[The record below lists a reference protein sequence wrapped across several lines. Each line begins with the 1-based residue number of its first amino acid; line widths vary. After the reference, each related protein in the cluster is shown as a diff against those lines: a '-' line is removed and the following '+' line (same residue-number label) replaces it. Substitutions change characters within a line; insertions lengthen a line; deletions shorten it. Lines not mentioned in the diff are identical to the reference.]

1 MVDFLSSLL
10 VQGAILGSIYSF
22 FTIGFSLIYGVTED
36 FHFAH
41 GGVVSVAGY
50 TFTALFF
57 RGHHLLGVG
66 VAIVLATALTLWTD
80 RIYRSIRDRG
90 GTTEAVLIASFVLV
104 LLFDSLIVLVFG
116 TDIRDPQSP
125 VQGSVALS
133 GYNVTYLQITIVAS
147 AALLFAVS
155 YLFLVYST
163 YGFAMRATADN
174 ETLAQVAGVDTGRI
188 TDLAYVIA
196 AISGAVGIVLVG
208 MELNLH
214 PGVGLELILKVFVA
228 TVIGGIGSFR
238 GAFVG
243 AYALGYVET
252 ATLQY
257 LPTGLSDG
265 IVFALLIAFLIV
277 RPQGLLGTKDG
288 GLLW

>member
-1 MVDFLSSLL
+1 MIDFPSSLL

-22 FTIGFSLIYGVTED
+22 FTIGFSLVYGVTED

-41 GGVVSVAGY
+41 GGVVSMAGY
-50 TFTALFF
+50 AFTALFF
-57 RGHHLLGVG
+57 RGYHLLSVG
-66 VAIVLATALTLWTD
+66 LAIVLATSLSLWTA

-90 GTTEAVLIASFVLV
+90 GTTESVLIASFVLV
-104 LLFDSLIVLVFG
+104 LLFDSLVVLLFG
-116 TDIRDPQSP
+116 TDIRNPQFP
-125 VQGSVALS
+125 VEGSVTLLK
-133 GYNVTYLQITIVAS
+133 YNITYLQIAIVAS
-147 AALLFAVS
+147 AALLFTVS
-155 YLFLVYST
+155 YLFLVYSK

-174 ETLAQVAGVDTGRI
+174 ETLAQIVGVDTATI
-188 TDLAYVIA
+188 TGIAYVIA
-196 AISGAVGIVLVG
+196 AISGAAGIVLVG

-243 AYALGYVET
+243 AYSLGYVET

-257 LPTGLSDG
+257 LPTGLHDG
-265 IVFALLIAFLIV
+265 VVFALLIVFLLF
-277 RPQGLLGTKDG
+277 RPRGLLGTKGG